1 VKIQNSKF
9 KIQNSKFGILIILVG
24 LLLSLSSLTQ
34 AQVKEYEAPRFFG
47 KPMKAYVD
55 SVTAHRIF
63 IIDADSL
70 VDQTLLKFK
79 LEEDIEIERVSF
91 FAQDTTTGDTTALYF
106 YEGTLLVD
114 SLIIPVQSSYLEFAT
129 NFTLTKDSSF
139 VAVTVNDGAWSA
151 AAAGAPKAKFTVQYR
166 VARE

>member
-1 VKIQNSKF
+1 MKRQVLYILTLVMLFFS
-9 KIQNSKFGILIILVG
+9 GI
-24 LLLSLSSLTQ
+24 TQ
-34 AQVKEYEAPRFFG
+34 AQVDEYEAPRFFG

-63 IIDADSL
+63 IVDADSL
-70 VDQTLLKFK
+70 VDQTLAKFK

-114 SLIIPVQSSYLEFAT
+114 SLIIPVQSSYLEFAS

-139 VAVTVNDGAWSA
+139 VAMSLNDGAWSGT
-151 AAAGAPKAKFTVQYR
+151 AAGAPKAKFIIQYR

>member
-1 VKIQNSKF
+1 MKRQVLYILTLVMLFFS
-9 KIQNSKFGILIILVG
+9 GI
-24 LLLSLSSLTQ
+24 TQ
-34 AQVKEYEAPRFFG
+34 AQVDEYEAPRFFG

-55 SVTAHRIF
+55 SVTAHRLF
-63 IIDADSL
+63 VIDADSL
-70 VDQTLLKFK
+70 VDQTLAKFK

-106 YEGTLLVD
+106 HEGTLLVD
-114 SLIIPVQSSYLEFAT
+114 SLIIPVQSSYLEFAS

-139 VAVTVNDGAWSA
+139 VAVSLNDGAWA
-151 AAAGAPKAKFTVQYR
+151 GTAAGAPKAKFIIQYR